1 MLRPAAFVLCW
12 GAVAKQRAKPKPA
25 GDRAMP
31 AKAAAYFALYV
42 GMGPGRSLRSLAS
55 ILVERG
61 YYKTAT
67 TALRMLNTWSV
78 EFRWQERLSAA
89 ITARTEDALAKAAEI
104 DAQSFARTSE
114 LIADRLAVAEPD
126 QLDAVLKIRE
136 AVRKPDARSGA
147 ATVNLNLSVTL
158 RSIVE
163 RVAAE
168 QGLDPAEVLAEAD
181 RILAEAP

>member
-1 MLRPAAFVLCW
+1 MGGFFGVRD
-12 GAVAKQRAKPKPA
+12 GMAKTKSKPI
-25 GDRAMP
+25 GDPAMP
-31 AKAAAYFALYV
+31 AKAAYAFGCYV
-42 GMGPGRSLRSLAS
+42 AMGPGRNLRALAS
-55 ILVERG
+55 ILVEQDH
-61 YYKTAT
+61 YKTAS
-67 TALRMLNTWSV
+67 TAFGILAGWSGRY
-78 EFRWQERLSAA
+78 RWQERLSAA

-114 LIADRLAVAEPD
+114 LIADRLAVAEPA
-126 QLDAVLKIRE
+126 QLDAVIKIRE
-136 AVRKPDARSGA
+136 AVRKPDARPGA
-147 ATVNLNLSVTL
+147 ATLNLNLSVTL